1 MQFYLLSFGFT
12 PAAVAVAVAVDVAVN
27 GDELIAAFVLVGT
40 WPKDQLQFN
49 VTLNRPWGQG

>member
-12 PAAVAVAVAVDVAVN
+12 PAAVAVDVAVN